1 MSHFMPLTHA
11 DKVSVWTAYIPLC
24 FKVHSSILVWRMLI
38 SLCAHAYED
47 WCWMLSRLAGLADRQ
62 VLGIPLVLPP
72 QHRDHRQ
79 HMLLALAFYM
89 AVGDSE
95 SRSSCMHGQHFPW
108 PTTYVCYIHMIYVSQ
123 QESHSALTAS
133 IINGSSSALNVYVT
147 ILFIVTDLHMFRTH
161 RPQHARRS
169 QRKRGVGLFSQPAG
183 NET

>member
-11 DKVSVWTAYIPLC
+11 DKASVWTAYIPLC
-24 FKVHSSILVWRMLI
+24 FKVHGSILVWRMLI

-95 SRSSCMHGQHFPW
+95 SRSSCMHGQHLTGQIISLAHNLCMLHTHDICLSARVTFCIDSINYKW
-108 PTTYVCYIHMIYVSQ
+108 ILKCVKFLCDYFIYCYWFARVQ
-123 QESHSALTAS
+123 DPQATAC
-133 IINGSSSALNVYVT
+133 T
-147 ILFIVTDLHMFRTH
+147 
-161 RPQHARRS
+161 
-169 QRKRGVGLFSQPAG
+169 
-183 NET
+183 